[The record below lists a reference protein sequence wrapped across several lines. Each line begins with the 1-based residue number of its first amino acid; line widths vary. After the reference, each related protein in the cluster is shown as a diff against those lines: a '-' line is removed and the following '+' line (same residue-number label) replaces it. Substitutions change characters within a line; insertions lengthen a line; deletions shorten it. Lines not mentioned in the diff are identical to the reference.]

1 MYLLPSDTGDALLE
15 DSARESMSS
24 SASAVPAAPRA
35 RDVRKNFGV
44 IQANELLKEKMAPWV
59 QELRLVVDACSPAG
73 AALRLPRN
81 ARLLRPG
88 NTLCGPAIM
97 ACADTAMAIAIMG
110 SFGEFRNVAT
120 VSLHV
125 DFMRPLSAADII
137 VGATVRNRGRSL
149 IFTECSFI
157 DSRTRA
163 IAVHATATWAAIA
176 VPDTLMAAP
185 LRS

>member
-15 DSARESMSS
+15 DSAAECMSLT
-24 SASAVPAAPRA
+24 ASAVAAAPRA

-44 IQANELLKEKMAPWV
+44 VQANELLKERMAPWI

-73 AALRLPRN
+73 VAVRLPRN

-88 NTLCGPAIM
+88 NTLSGPALM

-120 VSLHV
+120 VSLNV
-125 DFMRPLSAADII
+125 DFMRPLAAADII
-137 VGATVRNRGRSL
+137 VGATVRNKGRSL

-157 DSRTRA
+157 DSRSRA
-163 IAVHATATWAAIA
+163 IAVHATATWAAIPA
-176 VPDTLMAAP
+176 PDTLIGAAAP
-185 LRS
+185 